1 MTLTVICIEKIY
13 VKNQYLRKFF
23 KEIDNERFFFK
34 FFFFLGGGSENDSG
48 VNPDVFFLKHFKKSN
63 VISMMP
69 FKIDFRFVL
78 V

>member
-13 VKNQYLRKFF
+13 VKNQYLRKIF

-34 FFFFLGGGSENDSG
+34 FFFFWGGSENDSG
-48 VNPDVFFLKHFKKSN
+48 VNPDVFFLKYCKKSK

>member
-1 MTLTVICIEKIY
+1 MKD
-13 VKNQYLRKFF
+13 FF
-23 KEIDNERFFFK
+23 LS
-34 FFFFLGGGSENDSG
+34 FFFFFEKSENDSG
-48 VNPDVFFLKHFKKSN
+48 VNPEVFFLKHCKKSK